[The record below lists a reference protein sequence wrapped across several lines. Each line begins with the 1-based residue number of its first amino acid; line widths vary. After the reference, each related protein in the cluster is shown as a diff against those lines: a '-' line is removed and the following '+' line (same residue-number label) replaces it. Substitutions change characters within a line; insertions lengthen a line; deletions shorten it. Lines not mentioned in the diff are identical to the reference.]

1 MRRRGVLRPP
11 SSTEL
16 PRSPRAWHE
25 PRLSRS
31 ARRCWVQRD
40 PGVQFAPGLG
50 GVPAVV
56 AVAGV
61 ARVRPDLTAVR
72 CHVYYHAT
80 SCEWVVDMYEV
91 ESLWRYYFFDS
102 IGFDSWDEAID
113 YAVNAAY

>member
-1 MRRRGVLRPP
+1 M
-11 SSTEL
+11 
-16 PRSPRAWHE
+16 
-25 PRLSRS
+25 
-31 ARRCWVQRD
+31 
-40 PGVQFAPGLG
+40 
-50 GVPAVV
+50 
-56 AVAGV
+56 
-61 ARVRPDLTAVR
+61 R